1 MVKKATAYTA
11 LSTLAMVIGAS
22 SSGTAQIPS
31 EFTNLTLLPD
41 DISRA
46 QLVSVMR
53 DFAGALGTNCGYCHV
68 GENPATLEDFDFSS
82 DEKETK
88 RIARTMFEMVRSI
101 NEEHLPQ
108 IGREDRT
115 QVTCNTCHHGYNRPV
130 DLRDELMEAH
140 DDGGMEALRARYDE
154 LREAYFGRAVFDFGE
169 GTLTS
174 LSERLASQGAGED
187 ALSVLEMNLEFFPES
202 QSVWW
207 QLGQTL
213 EATGDSEG
221 ALSAYRNGLAT
232 DAESGFSQFFQERI
246 VALGG

>member
-1 MVKKATAYTA
+1 MVF
-11 LSTLAMVIGAS
+11 GAPG
-22 SSGTAQIPS
+22 SGAAQIPS

-41 DISRA
+41 DISQAR
-46 QLVSVMR
+46 LVGVMR
-53 DFAGALGTNCGYCHV
+53 GFAGALGTNCGYCHV
-68 GENPATLEDFDFSS
+68 GEDPATLENFDFAS

-115 QVTCNTCHHGYNRPV
+115 EVTCNTCHHGYNKPA
-130 DLRDELMEAH
+130 DLRDELMSAH
-140 DDGGMEALRARYDE
+140 DDGGMDAVRARYDE

-174 LSERLASQGAGED
+174 FSERLVGKGEGED
-187 ALSVLEMNLEFFPES
+187 GVSVLEMNLEFFPES

-213 EATGDSEG
+213 EATGDLEG
-221 ALSAYRNGLAT
+221 ALSAYRNGLTT
-232 DAESGFSQFFQERI
+232 DPASGFSQFFLERI
-246 VALGG
+246 DALGG